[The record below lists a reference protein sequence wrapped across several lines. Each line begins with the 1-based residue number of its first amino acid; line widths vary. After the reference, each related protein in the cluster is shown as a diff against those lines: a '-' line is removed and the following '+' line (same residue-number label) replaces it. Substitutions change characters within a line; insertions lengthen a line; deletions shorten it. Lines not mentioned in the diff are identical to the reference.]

1 MALESGKEIVVIDDQ
16 PKVMSRR
23 FHLFPEIRSNAIF
36 SLDDD
41 AILNVQEVCVNTLKH
56 ARQGFG

>member
-1 MALESGKEIVVIDDQ
+1 MALESGKEIIVIDDQ

-23 FHLFPEIRSNAIF
+23 FHLFPQIRNSVIF

-41 AILNVQEVCVNTLKH
+41 AMLNVQEVSL
-56 ARQGFG
+56 AG